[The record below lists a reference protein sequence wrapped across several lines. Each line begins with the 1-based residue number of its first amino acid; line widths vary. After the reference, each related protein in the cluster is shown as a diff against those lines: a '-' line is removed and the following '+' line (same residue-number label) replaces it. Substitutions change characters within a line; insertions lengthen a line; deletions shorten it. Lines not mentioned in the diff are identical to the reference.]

1 MQIILASQ
9 NKNKLKELSTIFQI
23 NLSKHS
29 LVSPRKFLNV
39 IEDKETI
46 KENAEKKTPE
56 EIRSLFAE
64 SINDGRLSFSTYTMR
79 HLSKRL
85 SDGS

>member
-23 NLSKHS
+23 NSSKHS
-29 LVSPRKFLNV
+29 LVSPSEVLNV

-46 KENAEKKTPE
+46 KAV
-56 EIRSLFAE
+56 S
-64 SINDGRLSFSTYTMR
+64 YT
-79 HLSKRL
+79 HLRAHET
-85 SDGS
+85 

>member
-29 LVSPRKFLNV
+29 LMSPRKFLND

-46 KENAEKKTPE
+46 KEM
-56 EIRSLFAE
+56 L
-64 SINDGRLSFSTYTMR
+64 
-79 HLSKRL
+79 KRKP
-85 SDGS
+85 

>member
-46 KENAEKKTPE
+46 KENAKKKALELVE
-56 EIRSLFAE
+56 EACEAISVFEDRSKNLCQIANFIV
-64 SINDGRLSFSTYTMR
+64 SRQF
-79 HLSKRL
+79 
-85 SDGS
+85 